1 MGAGPR
7 WRGGVRAA
15 VRRVRAHAVSLL
27 LAATAAG
34 VAFFVAG
41 LVVGPGDAVF
51 APVAAVVATGLSAGQ
66 RVQRATEISI
76 GVVLGIVAADLLT
89 RLIGLGP
96 LQLALA
102 VLLAMA
108 AAVAVRPSGLMSN
121 QAAVA
126 AVVVVALVPLLDA
139 DPWVRVVDAL
149 IGGAVA
155 VVLNAVV
162 PVDPYRSARSA
173 VSGVVED
180 YSAVLRRLGGSLR
193 TGSLSEAEASLNDM
207 SSLDS
212 VRDDLGDALAATRE
226 RIILSRTTRRERR
239 QSIRGFEAVAERGD
253 ILVATGRGLCRAGA
267 NLVRHAGETSGVT
280 DQVRRGLARAVDE
293 LVVAVEQLPRLDTEE
308 GADRARQLALQ
319 AATTASGQRPV
330 TQASAVMVGQIRSA
344 VVDVLRITGLEQAAA
359 VACLEEAA
367 GRADVDGW

>member
-1 MGAGPR
+1 M
-7 WRGGVRAA
+7 
-15 VRRVRAHAVSLL
+15 SLL